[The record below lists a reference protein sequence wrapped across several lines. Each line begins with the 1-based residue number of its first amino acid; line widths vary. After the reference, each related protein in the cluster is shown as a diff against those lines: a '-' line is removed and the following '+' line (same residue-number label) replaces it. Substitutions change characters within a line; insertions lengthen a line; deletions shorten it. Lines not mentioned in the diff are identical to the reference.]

1 MAPCY
6 APGRCPTRPPG
17 AGQSCQV
24 DAAYLDEN
32 CRSGRL
38 VPNDRHVIYSR
49 THSRTCVHIERPCND
64 LSFETS
70 HIFKSN
76 EFFKTKFE
84 YNFVLNA
91 KSPRWDLNRFSQV
104 PQNESRSA
112 SCGITNSIRVGRE
125 EDEPI
130 MKRLVSVE
138 CLAVKSAEEQ
148 ETTTTRSEADEQ
160 RRVEGPK

>member
-1 MAPCY
+1 MNFLK
-6 APGRCPTRPPG
+6 
-17 AGQSCQV
+17 QNV
-24 DAAYLDEN
+24 
-32 CRSGRL
+32 
-38 VPNDRHVIYSR
+38 
-49 THSRTCVHIERPCND
+49 
-64 LSFETS
+64 
-70 HIFKSN
+70 
-76 EFFKTKFE
+76 EF
-84 YNFVLNA
+84 NFVLNA

-160 RRVEGPK
+160 RRVEGPKWAEQEMRQTKSR